1 MMKKLHIAFVVAVLI
16 SGLFAGQISAATAP
30 SAAAASTCGKTY
42 TVVGG
47 DNLTRIA
54 SKCNVSLSDI
64 LSWNPAITNANLI
77 YVGQVLSL
85 NGPAST
91 ATATPGSGSSS
102 GNTSYSGSS
111 YITISATTAEAG
123 DSIVVKAFKFPA
135 NADLDFRLYR
145 KGSNELYTVIDAK
158 ADGNGSAQKTIKI
171 PGGAGNGS
179 QWVIRVLTTDRYPE
193 TNISSPTIT
202 VGSTSGSSSY
212 SGAEVTVD
220 KTDVAIGGQLSV
232 SVTGFP
238 ANADIDYCVRKR
250 GTTNCVNVYDGTTN
264 KNGNASRNV
273 NIPGSAATNETWVV
287 EVHTTER
294 ATVISATSARI
305 TVH

>member
-1 MMKKLHIAFVVAVLI
+1 MKKLHIAFVVAVLI

-91 ATATPGSGSSS
+91 ATATPGSGSS
-102 GNTSYSGSS
+102 GGTTSYSGSS

-135 NADLDFRLYR
+135 NASLDFRLYR
-145 KGSNELYTVIDAK
+145 KGSSEIRTVIDAK
-158 ADGNGSAQKTIKI
+158 SDGDGYAKKTITI
-171 PGGAGNGS
+171 PGGSGNGS

-193 TNISSPTIT
+193 INIASPVIT
-202 VGSTSGSSSY
+202 VGSTGGTSAYGD
-212 SGAEVTVD
+212 AEVTVN

-232 SVTGFP
+232 SVSGFP
-238 ANADIDYCVRKR
+238 AKVDIDYCVRKR
-250 GTTNCVNVYDGTTN
+250 GTSTCVNVYDGVTD
-264 KNGNASRNV
+264 KNGNASRKV
-273 NIPGSAATNETWVV
+273 NIPGSAAVNETWVV